1 MIDIFLIVA
10 SIMKI
15 RGTVETIV
23 FKYILPASNRI
34 NIETKFNEN
43 TNIIQ
48 SDLIPCSSMK
58 LISFDRIQG
67 G

>member
-1 MIDIFLIVA
+1 
-10 SIMKI
+10 MKI

>member
-23 FKYILPASNRI
+23 FKYIFPASNRI
-34 NIETKFNEN
+34 NIETKFNE
-43 TNIIQ
+43 NIIQ

>member
-1 MIDIFLIVA
+1 
-10 SIMKI
+10 MKI

-43 TNIIQ
+43 IIQ